1 MNIGIDIDNTITN
14 TREMIYKYAQTFS
27 TANKLA
33 IQTDMNEYL
42 IEKSLGWSQQTAH
55 QFLAQYLPLIYRDVS
70 PKNDAIQVIKQLHQD
85 HKIVLITARNQRDSK
100 VKAITQ
106 EWLEQHELPYHKLV
120 MNNTENVHHFSKLEA
135 CLEYEIDV
143 MIEDHPDVCLELSQ
157 TLPVL
162 IFDQP
167 YNQHVQSEGITRV
180 NTWREIK
187 TLIGDIIQ
195 KDS

>member
-14 TREMIYKYAQTFS
+14 TREVIYTYAQTFS

-33 IQTDMNEYL
+33 IEADMKEYL

-70 PKNDAIQVIKQLHQD
+70 PKKDAIQIIKQLHQN
-85 HKIVLITARNQRDSK
+85 HKIVLITARNQRDGN
-100 VKAITQ
+100 VKTITQ
-106 EWLEQHELPYHKLV
+106 EWLDQHDLPYHKLV
-120 MNNTENVHHFSKLEA
+120 MNNTENAHYFSKLEA
-135 CLEYEIDV
+135 CQEYNIDL

-157 TLPVL
+157 SLPVL

-167 YNQHVQSEGITRV
+167 YNQHAQSAGIKRIK
-180 NTWREIK
+180 TWKEVK
-187 TLIGDIIQ
+187 TLIDDIIP
-195 KDS
+195 KHS